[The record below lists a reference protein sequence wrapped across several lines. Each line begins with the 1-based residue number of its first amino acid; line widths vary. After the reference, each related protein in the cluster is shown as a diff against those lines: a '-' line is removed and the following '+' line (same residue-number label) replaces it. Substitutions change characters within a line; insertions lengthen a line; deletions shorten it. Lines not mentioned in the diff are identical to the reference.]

1 MSYTLRRFK
10 GVIVMKIKQ
19 MAIGEIY
26 SKLLDFTWNKIMYP
40 YYKTAFYEIGK
51 DVRISRKATI
61 KCAKNIVLGNNA
73 SIGEYAI
80 LNGDSE
86 KYNPSITIGDNT
98 YLTSFAVIDAQGG
111 FVKIG
116 ENCSVNPFCILYGH
130 GGLEIGNGVR
140 IAAKTTII
148 PANHRFDRID
158 IPQYKQSLI
167 KKGIKI
173 YDDVWIGTNVTILD
187 GVRIHRG
194 SVVGGGAVVTKDI
207 PAYSVAVGVPAKV
220 IKRRIEGKT

>member
-1 MSYTLRRFK
+1 
-10 GVIVMKIKQ
+10 MKIKQ

-26 SKLLDFTWNKIMYP
+26 SEVLGFIWNKIKYP
-40 YYKTAFYEIGK
+40 YYKTAFHELGK
-51 DVRISRKATI
+51 NVRISRKATI
-61 KCAKNIVLGNNA
+61 KYTKNIVLGNNV
-73 SIGEYAI
+73 SIGVYAI
-80 LNGDSE
+80 LDGNSE
-86 KYNPSITIGDNT
+86 KYNPSITIGNNT
-98 YLTSFAVIDAQGG
+98 HLASFAVIDAQGG

-173 YDDVWIGTNVTILD
+173 EDDVWIGTNVTILD
-187 GVRIHRG
+187 GVTIHRG

-207 PAYSVAVGVPAKV
+207 PPYSVAVGVPAKV
-220 IKRRIEGKT
+220 IKRRIGCKT